1 MTHVATRTA
10 RIPKLSRFGWLM
22 GLYAENFNRLTRL
35 FEPAD
40 LAPGAYVSCIGDGLD
55 LRLDVIQQ
63 HAYTTELRMTYLLRD
78 PLTGEPDPSAFL
90 RLYRDARQVEA
101 THCYVGRRWQDVIGM
116 YPPPAEVLGPSH
128 AHEHVPRQV
137 AAIPRRRWARR
148 RHAGCDRVRT
158 TDRARPGLVGGALG
172 VTRHLPCVTVGGNRP
187 SRAPEAVIER
197 PVFTFPEQV
206 GRSPGLA
213 SARICPSCRRN
224 HMTKL
229 DKPLRR
235 EVEIGDKAYTLTIDP
250 TGLKL
255 VEKGHRKGL
264 ELSWKDLVSGDA
276 AIASALNAAN

>member
-55 LRLDVIQQ
+55 LRLDIMQQ

-116 YPPPAEVLGPSH
+116 YPPPAAVLGH
-128 AHEHVPRQV
+128 RM
-137 AAIPRRRWARR
+137 RMN
-148 RHAGCDRVRT
+148 T
-158 TDRARPGLVGGALG
+158 FLG
-172 VTRHLPCVTVGGNRP
+172 KWL
-187 SRAPEAVIER
+187 
-197 PVFTFPEQV
+197 QY
-206 GRSPGLA
+206 LA
-213 SARICPSCRRN
+213 EGV
-224 HMTKL
+224 H
-229 DKPLRR
+229 
-235 EVEIGDKAYTLTIDP
+235 
-250 TGLKL
+250 
-255 VEKGHRKGL
+255 
-264 ELSWKDLVSGDA
+264 
-276 AIASALNAAN
+276 